1 MAYEIQRKSISLGRF
16 LKSEENEKNYL
27 NHITFSCGSTDGHR
41 SGTAEIKFEK
51 TTHNFGAFS
60 ENNPKVTCKF
70 KFTNTGNGPLVI
82 HQAIASC
89 GCTVPQYPKEPI
101 KAGESGEIT
110 VTYNGAGKFPG
121 HFRKS
126 ITLRTN
132 AKQEVVRLYIEGDM
146 TPKGSEPQQN

>member
-1 MAYEIQRKSISLGRF
+1 MKKTILTTLLLVVAVLMVIAQ
-16 LKSEENEKNYL
+16 
-27 NHITFSCGSTDGHR
+27 
-41 SGTAEIKFEK
+41 GTAEIKFEK

-101 KAGESGEIT
+101 KLVKAE
-110 VTYNGAGKFPG
+110 K
-121 HFRKS
+121 
-126 ITLRTN
+126 
-132 AKQEVVRLYIEGDM
+132 
-146 TPKGSEPQQN
+146 